1 MDPVTFLVKADH
13 DVDAVEPKLNSLT
26 GSNVTGEISFTTT
39 LDEGKMSAD
48 VVNYKGTELP
58 STGGMGTTVFYA
70 VGSVLVLGAVVVLIT
85 KKRMNAEK

>member
-1 MDPVTFLVKADH
+1 MSASH
-13 DVDAVEPKLNSLT
+13 DANATEPKLTALS
-26 GSNVTGEISFTTT
+26 GDKVTGEIAFT
-39 LDEGKMSAD
+39 AD
-48 VVNYKGTELP
+48 VVSGALEANVINYAGHVLP